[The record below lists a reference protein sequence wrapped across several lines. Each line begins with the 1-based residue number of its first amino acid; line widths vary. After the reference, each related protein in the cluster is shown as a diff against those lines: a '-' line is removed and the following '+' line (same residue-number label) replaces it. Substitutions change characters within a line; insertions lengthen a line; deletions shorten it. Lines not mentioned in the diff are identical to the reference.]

1 MADGQPEI
9 LRSLAAAFGGR
20 RVAVA
25 MSGGVD
31 SSVAAALLRD
41 AGADVVG
48 VTLKMRDCQGD
59 GYQGACC
66 SASGIDGA
74 ARVAGSLDIPHF
86 TIDCRAEFEEMV
98 LRPAWND
105 YELGR
110 TPSPCL
116 VCNERIKFGL
126 LRDWARK
133 AVGADVLATGHYADL
148 SESMPLRFVRPLDLH
163 KDQTYFLCRVNPD
176 DGLAFPLKGLTK
188 PMVREIARGHGLA
201 VADAPDSQDACYLT
215 PGACFAD
222 ILCRKF
228 GGRVVPGRLVDDNG
242 VQVGVH
248 SGIHLFTV
256 GQRRGFCVGDSRR
269 RWVMEVDAVS
279 GDVMVTTDP
288 ARLEAHAMIVSGVR
302 MAGGAADLP
311 PECLVV
317 VRHGQVPVSAVSS
330 GLGDGSFLVRFKAPV
345 RAVTPGQAAAFY
357 LGDQLVGGAWI
368 DSSIRDRG

>member
-1 MADGQPEI
+1 MVDGQADI
-9 LRSLAAAFGGR
+9 LKALTATFGGR

-48 VTLKMRDCQGD
+48 VTLKMRDCQVD
-59 GYQGACC
+59 GYQGSCC

-74 ARVAGSLDIPHF
+74 ARVAGSLGIPHF
-86 TIDCRAEFEEMV
+86 TIDCRAEFQEMV
-98 LRPAWND
+98 LRFAWKE
-105 YELGR
+105 YERGR

-126 LRDWARK
+126 LRDWART
-133 AVGADVLATGHYADL
+133 AVGADVLATGHYVDL
-148 SESMPLRFVRPLDLH
+148 SESMPRRFVRPVDVR

-176 DGLAFPLKGLTK
+176 DGLVFPLKGLTK
-188 PMVREIARGHGLA
+188 PHVREIAREHGLA

-215 PGACFAD
+215 PGCSFAE
-222 ILCRKF
+222 ILCQRF
-228 GGRVVPGRLVDDNG
+228 DGRVVPGRLVDEDG

-248 SGIHLFTV
+248 SGIHLFTI
-256 GQRRGFCVGDSRR
+256 GQRSGFCVGDSRR
-269 RWVMEVDAVS
+269 RWVMGIDGDS

-288 ARLEAHAMIVSGVR
+288 AMLEADAMIVSDVR
-302 MAGGAADLP
+302 MAGGLAELP

-317 VRHGQVPVSAVSS
+317 VRHGHVPVSAVCS
-330 GLGDGSFLVRFKAPV
+330 GNGDGSFLVRFESPV

-368 DSSIRDRG
+368 DSSIRDRR